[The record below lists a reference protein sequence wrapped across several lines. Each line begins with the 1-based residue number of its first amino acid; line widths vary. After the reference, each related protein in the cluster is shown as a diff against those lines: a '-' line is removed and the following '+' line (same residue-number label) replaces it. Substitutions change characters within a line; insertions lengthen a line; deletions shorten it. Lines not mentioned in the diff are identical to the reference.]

1 MNISFQCPGVSFNIS
16 MLRGNIV
23 RPITYTALWGAT
35 DSVVFGGRKLEHFQ
49 FPNIFFMQDVE
60 AELALTHGSCHI

>member
-1 MNISFQCPGVSFNIS
+1 MNVSSQCPGVSFNIS

-23 RPITYTALWGAT
+23 RPTTHTALCGAT
-35 DSVVFGGRKLEHFQ
+35 DSVGFGGRKLGHFQ
-49 FPNIFFMQDVE
+49 FPNILFMQDVD